1 MATSRERLFKRR
13 YYLALFPVAIV
24 ALLVGWQLGKPS
36 ATGVEAA
43 MLLGMAGWLTILGLA
58 FWGLPQRIRA
68 LEILLFVSLGG
79 FFLLRLAFAFEHNA
93 AEVSLMAELG
103 EFAFWFPAWFGLIVL
118 VFGINSGRRVGIGFF
133 LAMLVVSA
141 PYAPNVLASA
151 DAAQNVYILIQLFL
165 SSAVVIALFTMFGGT
180 LLQVSDVATSMTR
193 MAHTDALTEIA
204 NRRAAM
210 DRLTQ
215 EIARAHRY
223 EGAFSVLLL
232 DLDHFKDVN
241 DRHGHE
247 MGDRVLQAFAEL
259 VRDACRDAD
268 LAARWGGEEFLAILP
283 ETDAEDAHAM
293 AMRIREAVAAASFY
307 DVDALTVSI
316 GVATFRPGD
325 TLDDVVGR
333 ADRALYIAKE
343 EGRDRVALDPS
354 LLRS

>member
-1 MATSRERLFKRR
+1 
-13 YYLALFPVAIV
+13 
-24 ALLVGWQLGKPS
+24 
-36 ATGVEAA
+36 
-43 MLLGMAGWLTILGLA
+43 
-58 FWGLPQRIRA
+58 
-68 LEILLFVSLGG
+68 
-79 FFLLRLAFAFEHNA
+79 
-93 AEVSLMAELG
+93 
-103 EFAFWFPAWFGLIVL
+103 
-118 VFGINSGRRVGIGFF
+118 
-133 LAMLVVSA
+133 
-141 PYAPNVLASA
+141 
-151 DAAQNVYILIQLFL
+151 VYILIQLFL

-354 LLRS
+354 LLSS